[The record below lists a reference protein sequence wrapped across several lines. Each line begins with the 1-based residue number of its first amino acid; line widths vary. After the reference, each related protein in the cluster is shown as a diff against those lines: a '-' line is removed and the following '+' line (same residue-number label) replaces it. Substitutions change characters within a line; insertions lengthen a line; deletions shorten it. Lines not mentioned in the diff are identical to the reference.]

1 MTIEIWKNNFTI
13 NVLILFYIIK
23 SQKSYPNL
31 PSWHILLS
39 SFCELQNLQ
48 DMSPEFYYFQTIFC
62 KEKFDIFFFGV
73 FVFKFDYAIVWK
85 NLNIKISICVF
96 AQSTMSQNGRG
107 AVEIMDM
114 LFVIPFPWDNYL
126 YEKHSKTTAK
136 RSWK

>member
-1 MTIEIWKNNFTI
+1 MCWF
-13 NVLILFYIIK
+13 F
-23 SQKSYPNL
+23 S
-31 PSWHILLS
+31 ILLKLGNHIQTFLLDIS
-39 SFCELQNLQ
+39 CFPPSVNYKICKIWAPFKCFVKF
-48 DMSPEFYYFQTIFC
+48 DYFQTIFC
-62 KEKFDIFFFGV
+62 KKKFDIFFFGV
-73 FVFKFDYAIVWK
+73 FVFKFDYVIVWK

-96 AQSTMSQNGRG
+96 AQSTMSQSGRG